1 MYDIKTLVMKI
12 TIEDWYLQESEDFAT
27 IKECEWTENKY
38 VDNCKGQTHYRL
50 VGTKEQIRQW
60 SSKQDFILDE
70 VYTYEPFDKKH
81 TYFKDIC
88 FSDKYEHL
96 PTRQEY
102 NKKFYKTLKEYSKMY
117 KENQNKLLV
126 LSTN

>member
-1 MYDIKTLVMKI
+1 MQIL
-12 TIEDWYLQESEDFAT
+12 IEDWYLQEEYIAAAVWNHTKGDYIQDFT
-27 IKECEWTENKY
+27 
-38 VDNCKGQTHYRL
+38 KGQRSYRL
-50 VGTKEQIRQW
+50 VGTKKQIAEW

-70 VYTYEPFDKKH
+70 VYTYEPFDKEH

-117 KENQNKLLV
+117 KENENKLLI
-126 LSTN
+126 L